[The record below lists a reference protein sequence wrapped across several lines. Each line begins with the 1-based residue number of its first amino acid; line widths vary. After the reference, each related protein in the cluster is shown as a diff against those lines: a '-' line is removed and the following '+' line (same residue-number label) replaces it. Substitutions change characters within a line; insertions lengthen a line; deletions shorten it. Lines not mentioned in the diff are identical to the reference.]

1 MDQWPWGYEGL
12 YKCGIYFLKNQK
24 QENKIIYMNVTENLF
39 VEKKWYKII
48 NILVMESAENV

>member
-24 QENKIIYMNVTENLF
+24 QENKITYTNVTENLF
-39 VEKKWYKII
+39 VEKK
-48 NILVMESAENV
+48 